1 MASHRKTHLSGAAEP
16 GAQFV
21 QLEVRDM
28 QVAEGMLMEELSVL
42 ACASEP
48 LDDGH
53 LPIAE
58 DAFSRGRIQPFSQGG
73 EHHGDLVRGG
83 FQTVQRGVA
92 SSTER
97 GAALLAAKGL
107 DLLSLTML
115 AIAKKPRGSAH
126 RCYRSTRTADWDRQN
141 PGYRCVWA
149 LPDDF

>member
-1 MASHRKTHLSGAAEP
+1 
-16 GAQFV
+16 
-21 QLEVRDM
+21 M
-28 QVAEGMLMEELSVL
+28 QVAEGVLMEELSVL

-48 LDDGH
+48 PCDGR

-73 EHHGDLVRGG
+73 EHHGDLVRGS
-83 FQTVQRGVA
+83 FRSVV

-115 AIAKKPRGSAH
+115 AIPNQRVDPRIGEAEVHALLIGTGKILGIDAFGRSPTTFDLAPGAH
-126 RCYRSTRTADWDRQN
+126 RSRR
-141 PGYRCVWA
+141 
-149 LPDDF
+149 